1 MTDTPDN
8 KPLPT
13 DDAETHKE
21 KMEALRQEQAAK
33 VRSKTEERGIVLVNT
48 GDGKGKSTAGFGLAI
63 RAAGCGQ
70 KVGLVQFI
78 KGTWKTGEAE
88 ALKRFPEIRH
98 VVSGEGFTWNTQDK
112 AKDIEAARRGWNI
125 AVEMIEASRGDNP
138 EYSLVILD
146 ELNIALSY
154 GYLPVDEVVQ
164 AIVNKPRELSICI
177 TGRGAPPEL
186 INVADTVTEMKPIK
200 HAFDAGI
207 LARRGIEY

>member
-1 MTDTPDN
+1 MSDTGHS
-8 KPLPT
+8 
-13 DDAETHKE
+13 DDAATHKE
-21 KMEALRQEQAAK
+21 RMEALRKEQAEK
-33 VRSKTEERGIVLVNT
+33 VKSKNEERGIVLVNT

-70 KVGLVQFI
+70 KVGLIQFI

-112 AKDIEAARRGWNI
+112 AKDIAAVRRGWEV
-125 AVEMIEASRGDNP
+125 ALEMIEASRGENP
-138 EYSLVILD
+138 EYSLLILD

-154 GYLPVDEVVQ
+154 GYLPVSEVVD
-164 AIVNKPRELSICI
+164 AVRNKPRELSICI
-177 TGRGAPPEL
+177 TGRGAPAEL
-186 INVADTVTEMKPIK
+186 IEAADTVTEMKPIK

-207 LARRGIEY
+207 MARRGIEY

>member
-1 MTDTPDN
+1 MTNDPDN

-13 DDAETHKE
+13 DDAETHKA

-125 AVEMIEASRGDNP
+125 ALEMIEASRGENP

-154 GYLPVDEVVQ
+154 GYLPVQEVVD
-164 AIVNKPRELSICI
+164 AIVNKPKELSICI
-177 TGRGAPPEL
+177 TGRGAPQAL
-186 INVADTVTEMKPIK
+186 LDVADTVTEMKPIK